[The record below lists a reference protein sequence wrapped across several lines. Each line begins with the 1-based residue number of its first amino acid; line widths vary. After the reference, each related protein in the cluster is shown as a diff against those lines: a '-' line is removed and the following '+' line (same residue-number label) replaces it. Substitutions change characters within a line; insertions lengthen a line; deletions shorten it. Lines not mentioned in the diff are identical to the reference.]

1 MIKKLRRKFI
11 IINMLFVFIVLVC
24 VFVAVLTSTSQTL
37 SKDIY
42 RSLTMSVDD
51 NSKFPKMYNQNKY
64 SPPNNNALRRNKNPN
79 FMSVYTFYMDEDGTV
94 VNIVQS
100 NNLLDESELNTVA
113 GLVAVGEYD
122 TVCELKEYN
131 LYYYKHM
138 LLNGSIAVSLVDS
151 GFYYNSISSLLMYSL
166 AIGVLCLVAFFFVSL
181 FLSKWA
187 LKPVE
192 KAWIQQKRFIADA
205 SHELKTPLTV
215 ILANTKILSDKRD
228 EKIEDQIQWIESTQ
242 AEADSMKE
250 LVESLLFL
258 ARSDAESE
266 QTKMVVENVSLS
278 DLTESTA
285 LQFEPVAYERSIVL
299 TTVIE
304 ENVFISGDSS
314 QLNRLL
320 QILLDNACKYTPVNG
335 EIVIALSKNHLSV
348 FNSGPPIPEE
358 SLPHLFERFYRADK
372 ARSDRSSFGLGLS
385 IAKTIVTNHG
395 GNLTVESSNEIGGTV
410 FTFSF

>member
-37 SKDIY
+37 TKDIY

-51 NSKFPKMYNQNKY
+51 NSKFSKMDNQNKY

-79 FMSVYTFYMDEDGTV
+79 FMSVYTFYIDEDGTD

-138 LLNGSIAVSLVDS
+138 LPNGSITVSLVDS

-166 AIGVLCLVAFFFVSL
+166 AIGVLSLVAFFFVSL

-192 KAWIQQKRFIADA
+192 KAWIQQKQFIADA

-242 AEADSMKE
+242 AEAESMKE

-320 QILLDNACKYTPVNG
+320 QIMLDNACKYTPVNG
-335 EIVIALSKNHLSV
+335 EIVITLSKNYLSV

-395 GNLTVESSNEIGGTV
+395 GNLAVESSNEIGGTV